1 MARDLE
7 TAIERVLRG
16 DSTYTS
22 GCRYYYSPREEIS
35 GSKKYLEI
43 PINEDVFEVP
53 VFALNTFVN
62 LTADNRDLSTNVL
75 TAMLYTLNKEPRY
88 KSLDRYMR
96 DIILEQFA
104 SSRLVECEVKQGTEN
119 ILYYATHGAV
129 FDRYFKPM
137 MMCSWLIEKV
147 GLNDTTR
154 KYRFIKPILRINPDC
169 YISQADPMQRWI
181 AKKAA
186 VVGLYVPLYK
196 PFNYD
201 LTTAFEN
208 DSASDILDLTVE
220 ICKCPFKIKTA
231 DTPSISTTN
240 KDLLQ
245 IAIDH
250 IEEIV
255 S

>member
-7 TAIERVLRG
+7 TAIERVFRG

-22 GCRYYYSPREEIS
+22 GCRYWYVNRTETS

-53 VFALNTFVN
+53 VFALEAFVN
-62 LTADNRDLSTNVL
+62 LTADNRDLSTSAV
-75 TAMLYTLNKEPRY
+75 TAMLYTLNREPRY

-96 DIILEQFA
+96 DIILEQFTN
-104 SSRLVECEVKQGTEN
+104 SRLVECEVKQGTEN

-129 FDRYFKPM
+129 FDRCFNPM

-147 GLNDTTR
+147 RLNDTTR
-154 KYRFIKPILRINPDC
+154 KYRFIEPILRINPDC

-186 VVGLYVPLYK
+186 VVGLRMHLGR

-208 DSASDILDLTVE
+208 ASASDIFDLTVE

-240 KDLLQ
+240 EDLLQ

>member
-7 TAIERVLRG
+7 EAIERVFRG
-16 DSTYTS
+16 NSS
-22 GCRYYYSPREEIS
+22 RIGCRYYYSPRENIS
-35 GSKKYLEI
+35 GNRKYLEI
-43 PINEDVFEVP
+43 PINEDVFEMP
-53 VFALNTFVN
+53 LFALEAFVN
-62 LTADNRDLSTNVL
+62 LTEDSRDLSTNAV

-129 FDRYFKPM
+129 FDSHFKPM

-147 GLNDTTR
+147 GLNDPTR

-186 VVGLYVPLYK
+186 VVGLSMHLGR

-201 LTTAFEN
+201 LTTAFET
-208 DSASDILDLTVE
+208 SVASETTDLTVE

-231 DTPSISTTN
+231 DVPSVSTTN
-240 KDLLQ
+240 DELLQ
-245 IAIDH
+245 IAIEQID
-250 IEEIV
+250 EV
-255 S
+255 VA

>member
-1 MARDLE
+1 MARDLGN
-7 TAIERVLRG
+7 AIERVFRG
-16 DSTYTS
+16 VGTRG
-22 GCRYYYSPREEIS
+22 GCQYWYSHNGEIS
-35 GSKKYLEI
+35 GNKKYLEI
-43 PINEDVFEVP
+43 PINEDVFEMP
-53 VFALNTFVN
+53 VFALEAFVN
-62 LTADNRDLSTNVL
+62 LTEDNRDLSINAV
-75 TAMLYTLNKEPRY
+75 TAMLYTLHKEPRY
-88 KSLDRYMR
+88 KSLNRYMR
-96 DIILEQFA
+96 DIILEHFA
-104 SSRLVECEVKQGTEN
+104 NSRLVECEVKQGTEN

-129 FDRYFKPM
+129 FDSHFKPM

-147 GLNDTTR
+147 RLSDTTR

-186 VVGLYVPLYK
+186 VVGLSVHLSR

-201 LTTAFEN
+201 LTSEFET
-208 DSASDILDLTVE
+208 SVPSGTTDLTVE

-240 KDLLQ
+240 EALLQ

-250 IEEIV
+250 IEEV
-255 S
+255 VA

>member
-7 TAIERVLRG
+7 DAIERVFRG
-16 DSTYTS
+16 NSS
-22 GCRYYYSPREEIS
+22 RIGCRYYYSPRESIS
-35 GSKKYLEI
+35 GNRKYLEI
-43 PINEDVFEVP
+43 PINSDVFEMP
-53 VFALNTFVN
+53 LFALEAFVN
-62 LTADNRDLSTNVL
+62 LTEDNRDLSTNAV

-129 FDRYFKPM
+129 FDSHFNPM
-137 MMCSWLIEKV
+137 MMCSWLLKRVWQNEH
-147 GLNDTTR
+147 TR
-154 KYRFIKPILRINPDC
+154 MYRFIKPILRINPDC

-186 VVGLYVPLYK
+186 VVGLSVHLGR
-196 PFNYD
+196 PFNHD
-201 LTTAFEN
+201 LTRAFETN
-208 DSASDILDLTVE
+208 VASETTDLTVE

-231 DTPSISTTN
+231 DIPSVSTTN
-240 KDLLQ
+240 DELLQ
-245 IAIDH
+245 IAIEH
-250 IEEIV
+250 IDEV
-255 S
+255 VA

>member
-1 MARDLE
+1 MARNLE
-7 TAIERVLRG
+7 NAIENVFRG
-16 DSTYTS
+16 FGTHTG
-22 GCRYYYSPREEIS
+22 GCYWYAHRDEIS
-35 GSKKYLEI
+35 GNKKYLEI
-43 PINEDVFEVP
+43 PINEDVFEIP
-53 VFALNTFVN
+53 VFALNAFVI
-62 LTADNRDLSTNVL
+62 LTTDNRDLYTNVV
-75 TAMLYTLNKEPRY
+75 TAMLYTLNREPRY

-96 DIILEQFA
+96 DIILEQFT
-104 SSRLVECEVKQGTEN
+104 SSRLVKCEVKQGTEN

-129 FDRYFKPM
+129 FDKHFNPM
-137 MMCSWLIEKV
+137 MMCSWLIKKI
-147 GLNDTTR
+147 GQNDITR

-186 VVGLYVPLYK
+186 VVGLSMHLGR

-208 DSASDILDLTVE
+208 APTSDILDLTVE

-231 DTPSISTTN
+231 DIPSISTTN
-240 KDLLQ
+240 EDLLQ